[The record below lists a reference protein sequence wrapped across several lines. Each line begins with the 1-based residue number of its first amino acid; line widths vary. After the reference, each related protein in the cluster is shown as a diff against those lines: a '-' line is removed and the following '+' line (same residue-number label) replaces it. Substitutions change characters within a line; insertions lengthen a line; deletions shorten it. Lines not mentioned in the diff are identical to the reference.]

1 MNSMGRSLARRA
13 TTVCALILSL
23 ALLSPAAVRAQS
35 VDPQKALAAQ
45 ALYEQASV
53 EMDEKKYASACRKL
67 EEVARLVPEGL
78 GAKLTL
84 GECYEALGKL
94 ASAWSQYALVEAMAP
109 KVGQLERAE
118 RAAARAAALKPKLAT
133 LTIEVPEAV
142 ASTKGLAITRDGVPI
157 GDAQWGAPLPV
168 DAGGHEIVATAPA
181 RKPWTKQVE
190 VVIDGAQ
197 VAVAVPPLELEAA
210 AGAAAPAPDAGSE
223 RPWQR
228 PAAFVAMGLG
238 AAGLAAGAVLG
249 GLAMAK
255 NGDSND
261 ANHCDAQD
269 RCDPT
274 GISLRRDAVGLGNG
288 STAAFIVGGVLAA
301 GGVVLLVTAPST
313 GASSER
319 AGSRPALRATSVAL
333 LPGGVALRGVW

>member
-1 MNSMGRSLARRA
+1 MRA
-13 TTVCALILSL
+13 LVLSL
-23 ALLSPAAVRAQS
+23 ALLSPAAARAQA

-45 ALYEQASV
+45 ALYEQASA

-67 EEVARLVPEGL
+67 EEVTRLVPEGL

-94 ASAWSQYALVEAMAP
+94 ASAWSQYALVETMAP
-109 KVGQLERAE
+109 QVGQIERAE
-118 RAAARAAALKPKLAT
+118 RAAARAAALRPKLAT
-133 LTIEVPEAV
+133 LTIEVPEGA
-142 ASTKGLAITRDGVPI
+142 ASTPGLAITRDGVPV
-157 GDAQWGAPLPV
+157 GEAQWGAPLPV
-168 DAGGHEIVATAPA
+168 DAGGHEIVAAAPG
-181 RKPWTKQVE
+181 RRTWKKQVE
-190 VVIDGAQ
+190 VVADGAQ
-197 VAVAVPPLELEAA
+197 VAVAVPPLEPE
-210 AGAAAPAPDAGSE
+210 AAAPAAAPATSAGPE

-228 PAAFVAMGLG
+228 PAAFVGMGLG

-255 NGDSND
+255 NGDSNE

-274 GISLRRDAVGLGNG
+274 GLSLRRDAVALGNA
-288 STAAFIVGGVLAA
+288 STAAFIVGGLLAA
-301 GGVVLLVTAPST
+301 GGVVLFVTAPAA
-313 GASSER
+313 GPKSER
-319 AGSRPALRATSVAL
+319 PGTIGAPRAASVAL